1 MNIFCIRK
9 GVTNL
14 GPSESDF
21 NSRAGGNQPGNYFQ
35 LVVLIL
41 LIVLSAFFSSAE
53 TAFSS
58 ANRIK
63 MRSLADEG
71 NKTAALVIK
80 ILDSYSKLL
89 SAILIGNNVVN
100 LSASSLATTI
110 AIALSEPLGLQA
122 SLMTGLATGILTVVV
137 LLGGEIVPKTWAN
150 LNADKIVLV
159 YAPIIRFLMVV
170 LTPVIFIVDKIS
182 TAILRLFRIDPNK
195 KNSTMTE
202 NELRSYVDVS
212 HEDGVIEEEEK
223 EMIYNVFDFG
233 DSLAKDIMIPRI
245 DMVSVEDT
253 ATHKEV
259 MELFRE
265 NMYTRLPVYH
275 NSTDN
280 IVGIINI
287 KDFLFVKDPEK
298 FAIKDIMRD
307 AYYTYEYKKTSDLMM
322 EMRKSSSNIA
332 LVLNEYGSTEG
343 MITLEDLLEE
353 IVGEIRDEY
362 DEDEETLIQDLG
374 DNTYVVPGGM
384 KLDDINNSI
393 DTNFTS
399 EDYDSIGGLIIEK
412 LDKLP
417 EEGETVTLEDGTEL
431 TVKTVNQNRIEEVLM
446 KLPTVTEENAE
457 EEGLEDK
464 KED

>member
-1 MNIFCIRK
+1 MDPDSLILTAEPAVIS
-9 GVTNL
+9 
-14 GPSESDF
+14 P
-21 NSRAGGNQPGNYFQ
+21 AIIFQ
-35 LVVLIL
+35 LVVLVIL
-41 LIVLSAFFSSAE
+41 VILSAFFSSAE
-53 TAFSS
+53 TAFSTC
-58 ANRIK
+58 NKIK
-63 MRSLADEG
+63 MRTLAEEG
-71 NKTAALVIK
+71 NKKAALVLK

-150 LNADKIVLV
+150 LYADKIALV
-159 YAPIIRFLMVV
+159 YAPIIRFLMVI
-170 LTPVIFIVDKIS
+170 LTPVIFIVDKI
-182 TAILRLFRIDPNK
+182 ALGILKLFRIDPSK
-195 KNSTMTE
+195 KNNAMTE
-202 NELRSYVDVS
+202 SELRSYVDVS
-212 HEDGVIEEEEK
+212 HEDGVIEEEER

-245 DMVSVEDT
+245 DMVTVEDT
-253 ATHKEV
+253 ATYKEV

-275 NSTDN
+275 DSTDN
-280 IVGIINI
+280 IIGIINV
-287 KDFLFVKDPEK
+287 KDFLFVKDTEK
-298 FAIKDIMRD
+298 FTIKDIMRD

-393 DTNFTS
+393 DTNFSS

-417 EEGETVTLEDGTEL
+417 EENETVELEDGTVL

-446 KLPTVTEENAE
+446 KLPSIAETNSEENAE
-457 EEGLEDK
+457 AK
-464 KED
+464 KES

>member
-1 MNIFCIRK
+1 MDPASLILTAEPAVISPAIIFQI
-9 GVTNL
+9 
-14 GPSESDF
+14 
-21 NSRAGGNQPGNYFQ
+21 
-35 LVVLIL
+35 VVLVIL
-41 LIVLSAFFSSAE
+41 VFLSAFFSSAE
-53 TAFSS
+53 TAFST

-63 MRSLADEG
+63 MRGMAEEG
-71 NKTAALVIK
+71 NKKAALVLK

-110 AIALSEPLGLQA
+110 AIALSEPLGIQA
-122 SLMTGLATGILTVVV
+122 SLATGLATGILTIVV
-137 LLGGEIVPKTWAN
+137 LLSGEIVPKTWAN
-150 LNADKIVLV
+150 LYADKIALT
-159 YAPIIRFLMVV
+159 YSPIINFLMFI
-170 LTPVIFIVDKIS
+170 LTPIIFIVDKI
-182 TAILRLFRIDPNK
+182 ALGILKLFRIDPSM
-195 KNSTMTE
+195 KNNAITE
-202 NELRSYVDVS
+202 SELRSYVDVS

-245 DMVSVEDT
+245 DMVSVEDS
-253 ATHKEV
+253 ATYKEV

-275 NSTDN
+275 DSTDN
-280 IVGIINI
+280 IIGIINV
-287 KDFLFVKDPEK
+287 KDFLFVKDSES

-374 DNTYVVPGGM
+374 DRTYIVPGGM
-384 KLDDINNSI
+384 KLDDINDSI
-393 DTNFTS
+393 DTDFSS

-417 EEGETVTLEDGTEL
+417 EEGETVELEDGSKL

-446 KLPTVTEENAE
+446 ELSSPAEENNEQNEA
-457 EEGLEDK
+457 DS
-464 KED
+464 

>member
-1 MNIFCIRK
+1 MDPDSLILTAAPAVISPAIF
-9 GVTNL
+9 
-14 GPSESDF
+14 
-21 NSRAGGNQPGNYFQ
+21 FQ
-35 LVVLIL
+35 LVVLIIL
-41 LIVLSAFFSSAE
+41 VILSAFFSSAE
-53 TAFSS
+53 TAFSTV
-58 ANRIK
+58 NRIK
-63 MRSLADEG
+63 MRGLTEEG
-71 NKTAALVIK
+71 NKKAALVLK

-110 AIALSEPLGLQA
+110 AIALSEPLGLQV
-122 SLMTGLATGILTVVV
+122 SLMTGLATGILTIVV

-150 LNADKIVLV
+150 LNADKISLV
-159 YAPIIRFLMVV
+159 YAPIIRFLMII
-170 LTPVIFIVDKIS
+170 LTPIIFIVDKI
-182 TAILRLFRIDPNK
+182 ALGILKIFRIDPSK
-195 KNSTMTE
+195 KNNAMTE
-202 NELRSYVDVS
+202 SELRSYVDVS
-212 HEDGVIEEEEK
+212 HEDGVIEEEER

-253 ATHKEV
+253 ATYKDV
-259 MELFRE
+259 MDVFRE
-265 NMYTRLPVYH
+265 NMYTRLPVYKDT
-275 NSTDN
+275 TDN
-280 IVGIINI
+280 IIGIINV

-298 FAIKDIMRD
+298 FTIRDIIRD

-374 DNTYVVPGGM
+374 DNTYIVPGGM

-393 DTNFTS
+393 DTNFSS

-417 EEGETVTLEDGTEL
+417 EENETVELEDGTTL
-431 TVKTVNQNRIEEVLM
+431 TVKSINQNRIEEVLM
-446 KLPTVTEENAE
+446 KLPAPALEETEDTSKE
-457 EEGLEDK
+457 E
-464 KED
+464 

>member
-1 MNIFCIRK
+1 MDPASLILTAEPAVISPA
-9 GVTNL
+9 TI
-14 GPSESDF
+14 
-21 NSRAGGNQPGNYFQ
+21 FQ

-159 YAPIIRFLMVV
+159 YAPVMRFLMMV
-170 LTPVIFIVDKIS
+170 LTPIIFIVDKIS
-182 TAILRLFRIDPNK
+182 TAILKLFRIDPNK
-195 KNSTMTE
+195 KNSAMTE

-253 ATHKEV
+253 ATYKEV

-275 NSTDN
+275 DSTDN

-393 DTNFTS
+393 DTNFES

-446 KLPTVTEENAE
+446 KLPTVSEETSEDENS
-457 EEGLEDK
+457 EDK

>member
-1 MNIFCIRK
+1 MDPASLILTAEPAVISPAIIFQI
-9 GVTNL
+9 
-14 GPSESDF
+14 
-21 NSRAGGNQPGNYFQ
+21 
-35 LVVLIL
+35 VVLVIL
-41 LIVLSAFFSSAE
+41 VFLSAFFSSAE
-53 TAFSS
+53 TAFST

-63 MRSLADEG
+63 MRGMAEEG
-71 NKTAALVIK
+71 NKKAALVLK

-110 AIALSEPLGLQA
+110 AIALSEPLGIQA
-122 SLMTGLATGILTVVV
+122 SLATGLATGILTIVV
-137 LLGGEIVPKTWAN
+137 LLSGEIVPKTWAN
-150 LNADKIVLV
+150 LYADKIVLFF
-159 YAPIIRFLMVV
+159 APIIRFLMVV
-170 LTPVIFIVDKIS
+170 LTPVIFIVDKI
-182 TAILRLFRIDPNK
+182 ALGILKLFRIDPSK
-195 KNSTMTE
+195 KINAMTE
-202 NELRSYVDVS
+202 NELKSYVDVS
-212 HEDGVIEEEEK
+212 HEDGVIEEEER

-245 DMVSVEDT
+245 DMVSVEDS
-253 ATHKEV
+253 ATYKEV

-275 NSTDN
+275 DSTDN
-280 IVGIINI
+280 IIGIINV
-287 KDFLFVKDPEK
+287 KDFLFVKDSES

-374 DNTYVVPGGM
+374 DRTYIVPGGM
-384 KLDDINNSI
+384 KLDDINDSI
-393 DTNFTS
+393 DTDFSS

-417 EEGETVTLEDGTEL
+417 EEGETVELEDGSKL

-446 KLPTVTEENAE
+446 ELSSPAEENNEQNEA
-457 EEGLEDK
+457 DS
-464 KED
+464 

>member
-1 MNIFCIRK
+1 MDPDSLILTVAPAAISPAIIFQI
-9 GVTNL
+9 
-14 GPSESDF
+14 
-21 NSRAGGNQPGNYFQ
+21 
-35 LVVLIL
+35 VVLIL

-63 MRSLADEG
+63 MRSLAEEG

-110 AIALSEPLGLQA
+110 AIALSEPLGIQA

-150 LNADKIVLV
+150 LNADKIVMV
-159 YAPIIRFLMVV
+159 YAPIIRFLMVI

-182 TAILRLFRIDPNK
+182 TAILKLFRIDPNK
-195 KNSTMTE
+195 KNSAMTE
-202 NELRSYVDVS
+202 SELRSYVDVS
-212 HEDGVIEEEEK
+212 HEDGVIEEKEK

-253 ATHKEV
+253 ATYKEV

-275 NSTDN
+275 DSTDN
-280 IVGIINI
+280 IIGIINV
-287 KDFLFVKDPEK
+287 KDFLFVKDTET
-298 FAIKDIMRD
+298 FAIKDFMRD

-374 DNTYVVPGGM
+374 DNSYIVPGGM

-417 EEGETVTLEDGTEL
+417 EEGENVELEDGTIL

-446 KLPTVTEENAE
+446 KLPAISDENADNE
-457 EEGLEDK
+457 ELEEK

>member
-1 MNIFCIRK
+1 MDPASLILTAEPAVIS
-9 GVTNL
+9 
-14 GPSESDF
+14 P
-21 NSRAGGNQPGNYFQ
+21 AIIFQ
-35 LVVLIL
+35 LVVLVIL
-41 LIVLSAFFSSAE
+41 VIMSAFFSSAE
-53 TAFSS
+53 TAFSTC
-58 ANRIK
+58 NRIK
-63 MRSLADEG
+63 MRGLAEDG
-71 NKTAALVIK
+71 NKKAALVLK

-100 LSASSLATTI
+100 LSASSLATTV

-122 SLMTGLATGILTVVV
+122 SLMTGLATGILTIVV

-150 LNADKIVLV
+150 IYADKIALV
-159 YAPIIRFLMVV
+159 YAPVIKFLMTI
-170 LTPVIFIVDKIS
+170 LTPVIFIVDIIA
-182 TAILRLFRIDPNK
+182 TGILKLFRIDTSK
-195 KNSTMTE
+195 KYNTMTE
-202 NELRSYVDVS
+202 SELRSYVEVS
-212 HEDGVIEEEEK
+212 HEDGVIEEEER

-253 ATHKEV
+253 ATYKEI

-275 NSTDN
+275 DSTDN
-280 IVGIINI
+280 IVGIINV

-298 FAIKDIMRD
+298 FTISDIMRD

-374 DNTYVVPGGM
+374 DKTYVVPGGM
-384 KLDDINNSI
+384 KLDDINNSL
-393 DTNFTS
+393 DTEFSS

-417 EEGETVTLEDGTEL
+417 EGGETVTLEDGTQL

-446 KLPTVTEENAE
+446 KLSSPSDDEKEADVTENE
-457 EEGLEDK
+457 ED
-464 KED
+464 

>member
-1 MNIFCIRK
+1 LDPDSLILTAAPATIS
-9 GVTNL
+9 
-14 GPSESDF
+14 P
-21 NSRAGGNQPGNYFQ
+21 AIIFQ
-35 LVVLIL
+35 LVVLVIL
-41 LIVLSAFFSSAE
+41 VILSAFFSSAE
-53 TAFSS
+53 TAFST

-63 MRSLADEG
+63 MRSLADDG
-71 NKTAALVIK
+71 NKKAALVLK

-110 AIALSEPLGLQA
+110 AIALSEPLGLQV
-122 SLMTGLATGILTVVV
+122 SLMTGLATGILTIVV

-150 LNADKIVLV
+150 LNADKIVLTF
-159 YAPIIRFLMVV
+159 APIIKFLMTI
-170 LTPVIFIVDKIS
+170 LTPVIFIVDKI
-182 TAILRLFRIDPNK
+182 AVGILRLFRIDPSK
-195 KNSTMTE
+195 KNNAMTE
-202 NELRSYVDVS
+202 SELRSYVDVS
-212 HEDGVIEEEEK
+212 HEDGVIEEEER

-253 ATHKEV
+253 ATYKEITEV
-259 MELFRE
+259 FRE

-275 NSTDN
+275 DSTDN
-280 IVGIINI
+280 VIGIINI
-287 KDFLFVKDPEK
+287 KDFLFVKDTDK
-298 FAIKDIMRD
+298 FAISDIMRD

-384 KLDDINNSI
+384 KLDDINNSL
-393 DTNFTS
+393 DTEFSS

-417 EEGETVTLEDGTEL
+417 EEGETVTLDDDTQL

-446 KLPTVTEENAE
+446 KLSPSSENAKKKTSE
-457 EEGLEDK
+457 TE

>member
-1 MNIFCIRK
+1 MDPASLIL
-9 GVTNL
+9 T
-14 GPSESDF
+14 
-21 NSRAGGNQPGNYFQ
+21 AQPAAISPAVIFQ
-35 LVVLIL
+35 LVILIL

-58 ANRIK
+58 TNRIK
-63 MRSLADEG
+63 MRTLAEEG
-71 NKTAALVIK
+71 NKTAALVLK

-110 AIALSEPLGLQA
+110 AIALSEPLGIQA

-137 LLGGEIVPKTWAN
+137 LLSGEIIPKTWAN
-150 LNADKIVLV
+150 LYADKIVLV
-159 YAPIIRFLMVV
+159 YAPIIRFLMAI

-182 TAILRLFRIDPNK
+182 TAILKLFRIDPNK

-212 HEDGVIEEEEK
+212 HEDGVIEEEER

-253 ATHKEV
+253 ATYKEI

-275 NSTDN
+275 DSTDN
-280 IVGIINI
+280 IIGIINV
-287 KDFLFVKDPEK
+287 KDFLFVKDTEK
-298 FAIKDIMRD
+298 FAIKDILRD

-393 DTNFTS
+393 DTRFSS

-417 EEGETVTLEDGTEL
+417 EEGETVELEDGTKL
-431 TVKTVNQNRIEEVLM
+431 TVKTVNQNRIEEVTM
-446 KLPTVTEENAE
+446 VLPTPQTENEEATESVENAE
-457 EEGLEDK
+457 N
-464 KED
+464 

>member
-1 MNIFCIRK
+1 MD
-9 GVTNL
+9 
-14 GPSESDF
+14 PES
-21 NSRAGGNQPGNYFQ
+21 
-35 LVVLIL
+35 LIL
-41 LIVLSAFFSSAE
+41 TASPAVISPAIIFQIIVLVILIALSAFFSSAE

-58 ANRIK
+58 TNRIK
-63 MRSLADEG
+63 MRSLSEEG
-71 NKTAALVIK
+71 NKKAALVLK

-137 LLGGEIVPKTWAN
+137 LLSGEIVPKTWAN
-150 LNADKIVLV
+150 LYADKIVLV
-159 YAPIIRFLMVV
+159 YAPVMRFLMVI
-170 LTPVIFIVDKIS
+170 LTPVIFIVDKIA
-182 TAILRLFRIDPNK
+182 TAILKLFRIDPNK
-195 KNSTMTE
+195 KNSAMTE

-253 ATHKEV
+253 ATYKEV

-275 NSTDN
+275 DSTDN
-280 IVGIINI
+280 IIGIINV
-287 KDFLFVKDPEK
+287 KDFLFVKDTDK
-298 FAIKDIMRD
+298 FEIKDIMRD

-374 DNTYVVPGGM
+374 DNTYIVPGGM

-393 DTNFTS
+393 DTEFTS
-399 EDYDSIGGLIIEK
+399 DDYDSIGGLIIEK

-417 EEGETVTLEDGTEL
+417 EEGETVDLEDGTKL

-446 KLPTVTEENAE
+446 VLPASEEAVEENANE
-457 EEGLEDK
+457 E
-464 KED
+464 KEN

>member
-1 MNIFCIRK
+1 MDPESLILTAAPAVISPAIIFQI
-9 GVTNL
+9 
-14 GPSESDF
+14 
-21 NSRAGGNQPGNYFQ
+21 
-35 LVVLIL
+35 VVLVIL
-41 LIVLSAFFSSAE
+41 IALSAFFSSAE

-58 ANRIK
+58 TNRIK
-63 MRSLADEG
+63 MRSLSEEG
-71 NKTAALVIK
+71 NKKASLVLK

-137 LLGGEIVPKTWAN
+137 LLSGEIVPKTWAN
-150 LNADKIVLV
+150 LYADKIVLV
-159 YAPIIRFLMVV
+159 YAPVMRFLMVI
-170 LTPVIFIVDKIS
+170 LTPVIFIVDKIA
-182 TAILRLFRIDPNK
+182 TAILKLFRIDPNK
-195 KNSTMTE
+195 KNSAMTE

-253 ATHKEV
+253 ATYKEV

-275 NSTDN
+275 DSTDN
-280 IVGIINI
+280 IIGIINV
-287 KDFLFVKDPEK
+287 KDFLFVKDTDK
-298 FAIKDIMRD
+298 FEIKDIMRD

-393 DTNFTS
+393 DTKFTS
-399 EDYDSIGGLIIEK
+399 DDYDSIGGLIIEK

-417 EEGETVTLEDGTEL
+417 EEGETVDLEDGTKL

-446 KLPTVTEENAE
+446 VLPASEEAVEENVNE
-457 EEGLEDK
+457 E
-464 KED
+464 KEN

>member
-1 MNIFCIRK
+1 MDPASLILTAEPAVIS
-9 GVTNL
+9 
-14 GPSESDF
+14 P
-21 NSRAGGNQPGNYFQ
+21 AIIFQ
-35 LVVLIL
+35 LVVLVIL
-41 LIVLSAFFSSAE
+41 VILSAFFSSAE
-53 TAFSS
+53 TAFSTC
-58 ANRIK
+58 NRIK
-63 MRSLADEG
+63 MRSLAEDG
-71 NKTAALVIK
+71 NKNAALVLK

-100 LSASSLATTI
+100 LSASSIGTTI

-122 SLMTGLATGILTVVV
+122 SLATGLATGILTIVV

-150 LNADKIVLV
+150 LYADKIALV
-159 YAPIIRFLMVV
+159 YAPIIRFLMFI
-170 LTPVIFIVDKIS
+170 LTPIIFIVDLIA
-182 TAILRLFRIDPNK
+182 TGILKLFRIDTSK
-195 KNSTMTE
+195 KYNAMTE
-202 NELRSYVDVS
+202 SELRSYVEVS
-212 HEDGVIEEEEK
+212 HEDGVIEEEER

-245 DMVSVEDT
+245 DMVTVEDT
-253 ATHKEV
+253 ATYKEV

-265 NMYTRLPVYH
+265 NMYTRIPVYH
-275 NSTDN
+275 DSTDN
-280 IVGIINI
+280 IIGIINV
-287 KDFLFVKDPEK
+287 KDFLFVKDTEN
-298 FAIKDIMRD
+298 FAIKDFMRD

-393 DTNFTS
+393 DTEFTS

-417 EEGETVTLEDGTEL
+417 EEGETVELEDGTSL
-431 TVKTVNQNRIEEVLM
+431 TVKTINQNRIEEVLM
-446 KLPTVTEENAE
+446 VLPSAE
-457 EEGLEDK
+457 EDSKEISEEKDK
-464 KED
+464 KEDS

>member
-1 MNIFCIRK
+1 MDPDSLILTAAPAVIS
-9 GVTNL
+9 
-14 GPSESDF
+14 P
-21 NSRAGGNQPGNYFQ
+21 AIIFQ
-35 LVVLIL
+35 LVLLVILI
-41 LIVLSAFFSSAE
+41 ILSAFFSSAE

-63 MRSLADEG
+63 MRSLAESG
-71 NKTAALVIK
+71 NKTAVLVNK

-137 LLGGEIVPKTWAN
+137 LLSGEIVPKTWAN
-150 LNADKIVLV
+150 LYADKIVLV
-159 YAPIIRFLMVV
+159 YAPIMRFLMVI

-182 TAILRLFRIDPNK
+182 MAILKLFRIDPSK
-195 KNSTMTE
+195 KNSSMTE

-212 HEDGVIEEEEK
+212 HEDGVIEEEER

-253 ATHKEV
+253 ATYKEV
-259 MELFRE
+259 MDLFRE

-275 NSTDN
+275 DSTDN
-280 IVGIINI
+280 IIGIINI
-287 KDFLFVKDPEK
+287 KDFVFVKDTEK
-298 FAIKDIMRD
+298 FAIKDIIRD

-374 DNTYVVPGGM
+374 NNTYIVPGGM

-399 EDYDSIGGLIIEK
+399 EDYDSIGGLIIEH

-417 EEGETVTLEDGTEL
+417 EENETVTLEDGTQL
-431 TVKTVNQNRIEEVLM
+431 TVKTVNQNRIEEVCM
-446 KLPTVTEENAE
+446 VLPASNEES
-457 EEGLEDK
+457 EDDSK
-464 KED
+464 EKED

>member
-1 MNIFCIRK
+1 MDPDSLILTAEPAVIS
-9 GVTNL
+9 
-14 GPSESDF
+14 P
-21 NSRAGGNQPGNYFQ
+21 AIIFQ
-35 LVVLIL
+35 LVVLVIL
-41 LIVLSAFFSSAE
+41 IILSAFFSSAE
-53 TAFSS
+53 TAFSTS
-58 ANRIK
+58 NRIK
-63 MRSLADEG
+63 MRSLAEEG
-71 NKTAALVIK
+71 NKRAALVLK

-110 AIALSEPLGLQA
+110 AIALSKHLGLKEA
-122 SLMTGLATGILTVVV
+122 LMTGLATGILTVVV

-150 LNADKIVLV
+150 LYADKIALA
-159 YAPIIRFLMVV
+159 YAPIIQFLMTI
-170 LTPVIFIVDKIS
+170 LTPVIFIVDKI
-182 TAILRLFRIDPNK
+182 ALGILKLFRIDPSK
-195 KNSTMTE
+195 KNNAMTE
-202 NELRSYVDVS
+202 SELRSYVDVS
-212 HEDGVIEEEEK
+212 HEDG
-223 EMIYNVFDFG
+223 VFDFG

-245 DMVSVEDT
+245 DMVTVEDT
-253 ATHKEV
+253 ATYKEV

-275 NSTDN
+275 DSTDN
-280 IVGIINI
+280 IIGIINV
-287 KDFLFVKDPEK
+287 KDFLFVKDTEK
-298 FAIKDIMRD
+298 FAIKDIIRD

-374 DNTYVVPGGM
+374 NNTYIVPGGM

-393 DTNFTS
+393 DTEFS
-399 EDYDSIGGLIIEK
+399 SDDYDSIGGLIIEK

-417 EEGETVTLEDGTEL
+417 EEDETVTLEDGTKL

-446 KLPTVTEENAE
+446 QLPTSEENDNDNSETESQNE
-457 EEGLEDK
+457 E
-464 KED
+464 

>member
-1 MNIFCIRK
+1 MDPDSLILTAAPAAISPAIIFQI
-9 GVTNL
+9 
-14 GPSESDF
+14 
-21 NSRAGGNQPGNYFQ
+21 
-35 LVVLIL
+35 VVLIL

-63 MRSLADEG
+63 MRSLAEEG

-110 AIALSEPLGLQA
+110 AIALSEPLGIQA

-150 LNADKIVLV
+150 LNADKIVMV
-159 YAPIIRFLMVV
+159 YAPIIRFLMVI

-182 TAILRLFRIDPNK
+182 TAILKLFRIDPNK
-195 KNSTMTE
+195 KNSAMTE
-202 NELRSYVDVS
+202 SELRSYVDVS

-253 ATHKEV
+253 ATYKEV

-275 NSTDN
+275 DSTDN
-280 IVGIINI
+280 IIGIINV
-287 KDFLFVKDPEK
+287 KDFLFVKDTET
-298 FAIKDIMRD
+298 FAIKDFMRD

-374 DNTYVVPGGM
+374 DNSYVVPGGM

-417 EEGETVTLEDGTEL
+417 EEGENVELEDGTIL

-446 KLPTVTEENAE
+446 KLPAISDENADNE
-457 EEGLEDK
+457 ELEGK

>member
-1 MNIFCIRK
+1 MDPASLIL
-9 GVTNL
+9 T
-14 GPSESDF
+14 
-21 NSRAGGNQPGNYFQ
+21 AQPAAISPAVIFQ
-35 LVVLIL
+35 LIILIL

-58 ANRIK
+58 TNRIK
-63 MRSLADEG
+63 MRTLAEEG
-71 NKTAALVIK
+71 NKTAALVLK

-110 AIALSEPLGLQA
+110 AIALSEPLGIQA

-137 LLGGEIVPKTWAN
+137 LLSGEIVPKTWAN
-150 LNADKIVLV
+150 LYADKIVLV
-159 YAPIIRFLMVV
+159 YAPIMRFLMVI
-170 LTPVIFIVDKIS
+170 LTPVIFIVDKIA
-182 TAILRLFRIDPNK
+182 TAILKLFRIDPNK
-195 KNSTMTE
+195 KNSAMTE

-212 HEDGVIEEEEK
+212 HEDGVIEEEER

-253 ATHKEV
+253 ATYKEV

-275 NSTDN
+275 DSTDN
-280 IVGIINI
+280 IIGIINV
-287 KDFLFVKDPEK
+287 KDFLFVKDTEK
-298 FAIKDIMRD
+298 FAIKDILRD

-393 DTNFTS
+393 DTRFSS
-399 EDYDSIGGLIIEK
+399 EDYDSIGGLIIEN

-417 EEGETVTLEDGTEL
+417 EEGETVELEDGTKL
-431 TVKTVNQNRIEEVLM
+431 TVKTVNQNRIEEVIM
-446 KLPTVTEENAE
+446 VLPTPQTENEEATKSVENTE
-457 EEGLEDK
+457 N
-464 KED
+464 

>member
-1 MNIFCIRK
+1 MDPASLIL
-9 GVTNL
+9 T
-14 GPSESDF
+14 
-21 NSRAGGNQPGNYFQ
+21 AQPAVISPAVIFQ
-35 LVVLIL
+35 LVILIL

-58 ANRIK
+58 TNRIK
-63 MRSLADEG
+63 MRTLAEEG
-71 NKTAALVIK
+71 NKTAALVLK

-110 AIALSEPLGLQA
+110 AIALSEPLGIQA

-137 LLGGEIVPKTWAN
+137 LLSGEIVPKTWAN
-150 LNADKIVLV
+150 LYADKIVLV
-159 YAPIIRFLMVV
+159 YAPIISFLMAI

-182 TAILRLFRIDPNK
+182 TAILKLFRIDPNK

-212 HEDGVIEEEEK
+212 HEDGVIEEEER

-253 ATHKEV
+253 ATYKEI

-275 NSTDN
+275 DSTDN
-280 IVGIINI
+280 IIGIINV
-287 KDFLFVKDPEK
+287 KDFLFVKDTEK
-298 FAIKDIMRD
+298 FAIKDILRD

-393 DTNFTS
+393 DTRFSS

-417 EEGETVTLEDGTEL
+417 EEGETVELEDGTKL
-431 TVKTVNQNRIEEVLM
+431 TVKTVNQNRIEEVTM
-446 KLPTVTEENAE
+446 VLPTPQTENEEATESVENAE
-457 EEGLEDK
+457 N
-464 KED
+464 

>member
-1 MNIFCIRK
+1 MDPASLILTAEPAVIS
-9 GVTNL
+9 
-14 GPSESDF
+14 P
-21 NSRAGGNQPGNYFQ
+21 AIIFQ
-35 LVVLIL
+35 LVVLVIL
-41 LIVLSAFFSSAE
+41 IILSAFFSSAE
-53 TAFSS
+53 TAFST

-63 MRSLADEG
+63 MRSLSEEG
-71 NKTAALVIK
+71 NKKAALVLK

-110 AIALSEPLGLQA
+110 AIALSEPLGLKEA
-122 SLMTGLATGILTVVV
+122 LMTGLATGILTIVV

-150 LNADKIVLV
+150 LYADKIALT
-159 YAPIIRFLMVV
+159 YAPIIRFLMVI
-170 LTPVIFIVDKIS
+170 LTPIIFIVDKI
-182 TAILRLFRIDPNK
+182 ALGILKLFRIDPSK
-195 KNSTMTE
+195 KNNAMTE
-202 NELRSYVDVS
+202 SELRSYVDVS

-253 ATHKEV
+253 ATYKEV

-275 NSTDN
+275 ESTDN

-287 KDFLFVKDPEK
+287 KDFLFVKDSEK

-393 DTNFTS
+393 DTDFES

-417 EEGETVTLEDGTEL
+417 EEGETVTLEDGSQL

-446 KLPTVTEENAE
+446 KLPTVSEETTEESS
-457 EEGLEDK
+457 EDK
-464 KED
+464 EED

>member
-1 MNIFCIRK
+1 MDPASLIL
-9 GVTNL
+9 T
-14 GPSESDF
+14 
-21 NSRAGGNQPGNYFQ
+21 AQPAAISPAVIFQ
-35 LVVLIL
+35 LVILIL

-58 ANRIK
+58 TNRIK
-63 MRSLADEG
+63 MRTLAEEE
-71 NKTAALVIK
+71 NKTAALVLK

-110 AIALSEPLGLQA
+110 AIALSEPLGIQA

-137 LLGGEIVPKTWAN
+137 LLSGEIVPKTWAN
-150 LNADKIVLV
+150 LYADKIVLV
-159 YAPIIRFLMVV
+159 YAPIISFLMAI

-182 TAILRLFRIDPNK
+182 TAILKLFRIDPNK

-212 HEDGVIEEEEK
+212 HEDGVIEEEER

-253 ATHKEV
+253 ATYKEI

-275 NSTDN
+275 DSTDN
-280 IVGIINI
+280 IIGIINV
-287 KDFLFVKDPEK
+287 KDFLFVKDTEK
-298 FAIKDIMRD
+298 FAIKDILRD

-393 DTNFTS
+393 DTRFSS

-417 EEGETVTLEDGTEL
+417 EEGETVELEDGTKL
-431 TVKTVNQNRIEEVLM
+431 TVKTVNQNRIEEVTM
-446 KLPTVTEENAE
+446 VLPTPQTENKEATESVENAE
-457 EEGLEDK
+457 N
-464 KED
+464 

>member
-1 MNIFCIRK
+1 MDPASLILTAEPAVISPAIIFQI
-9 GVTNL
+9 
-14 GPSESDF
+14 
-21 NSRAGGNQPGNYFQ
+21 
-35 LVVLIL
+35 VVLIL

-159 YAPIIRFLMVV
+159 YAPIMRFLMVV

-195 KNSTMTE
+195 RNSTMTE

-275 NSTDN
+275 DSTDN

-446 KLPTVTEENAE
+446 KLPTVTEGTSEDE
-457 EEGLEDK
+457 ISEDK

>member
-1 MNIFCIRK
+1 MDPASLILTAAPAVISPAIIFQI
-9 GVTNL
+9 
-14 GPSESDF
+14 
-21 NSRAGGNQPGNYFQ
+21 
-35 LVVLIL
+35 VVLVIL
-41 LIVLSAFFSSAE
+41 VFLSAFFSSAE
-53 TAFSS
+53 TAFST

-63 MRSLADEG
+63 MRGMAEEG
-71 NKTAALVIK
+71 NKKAALVLK

-110 AIALSEPLGLQA
+110 AIALSEPLGIQA
-122 SLMTGLATGILTVVV
+122 SLATGLATGILTIVV
-137 LLGGEIVPKTWAN
+137 LLSGEIVPKTWAN
-150 LNADKIVLV
+150 LYADKIALT
-159 YAPIIRFLMVV
+159 YSPIINFLMFI
-170 LTPVIFIVDKIS
+170 LTPIIFIVDKI
-182 TAILRLFRIDPNK
+182 ALGILKLFRIDPSK
-195 KNSTMTE
+195 KNNAITE
-202 NELRSYVDVS
+202 SELRSYVDVS

-245 DMVSVEDT
+245 DMVSVEDS
-253 ATHKEV
+253 ATYKEV

-275 NSTDN
+275 DSTDN
-280 IVGIINI
+280 IIGIINV
-287 KDFLFVKDPEK
+287 KDFLFVKDSES

-374 DNTYVVPGGM
+374 DRTYIVPGGM
-384 KLDDINNSI
+384 KLDDINDSI
-393 DTNFTS
+393 DTDFSS

-417 EEGETVTLEDGTEL
+417 EEGETVELEDGSKL

-446 KLPTVTEENAE
+446 ELSSPAEENNEQNEA
-457 EEGLEDK
+457 DS
-464 KED
+464 

>member
-1 MNIFCIRK
+1 LDPASLIL
-9 GVTNL
+9 T
-14 GPSESDF
+14 
-21 NSRAGGNQPGNYFQ
+21 AQPAAISPAVIFQ
-35 LVVLIL
+35 LVILIL

-58 ANRIK
+58 TNRIK
-63 MRSLADEG
+63 MRTLAEEE
-71 NKTAALVIK
+71 NKTAALVLK

-110 AIALSEPLGLQA
+110 AIALSEPLGIQA

-137 LLGGEIVPKTWAN
+137 LLSGEIVPKTWAN
-150 LNADKIVLV
+150 LYADKIVLV
-159 YAPIIRFLMVV
+159 YAPIISFLMAI

-182 TAILRLFRIDPNK
+182 TAILKLFRIDPNK

-212 HEDGVIEEEEK
+212 HEDGVIEEEER

-253 ATHKEV
+253 ATYKEI

-275 NSTDN
+275 DSTDN
-280 IVGIINI
+280 IIGIINV
-287 KDFLFVKDPEK
+287 KDFLFVKDTEK
-298 FAIKDIMRD
+298 FAIKDILRD

-393 DTNFTS
+393 DTRFSS

-417 EEGETVTLEDGTEL
+417 EEGETVELEDGTKL
-431 TVKTVNQNRIEEVLM
+431 TVKTVNQNRIEEVTM
-446 KLPTVTEENAE
+446 VLPTPQTENEEATESVENAE
-457 EEGLEDK
+457 N
-464 KED
+464 

>member
-1 MNIFCIRK
+1 MDPASLILTAEPAVISPA
-9 GVTNL
+9 TI
-14 GPSESDF
+14 
-21 NSRAGGNQPGNYFQ
+21 FQ

-159 YAPIIRFLMVV
+159 YAPVMRFLMLV
-170 LTPVIFIVDKIS
+170 LTPIIFIVDKIS
-182 TAILRLFRIDPNK
+182 TAILKLFRIDPNK
-195 KNSTMTE
+195 KNSAMTE

-253 ATHKEV
+253 ATYKEV

-275 NSTDN
+275 DSTDN

-393 DTNFTS
+393 DTNFES

-446 KLPTVTEENAE
+446 KLPTVSEETSEDENS
-457 EEGLEDK
+457 EDK

>member
-1 MNIFCIRK
+1 MDPDSLILTAEPAVIS
-9 GVTNL
+9 
-14 GPSESDF
+14 P
-21 NSRAGGNQPGNYFQ
+21 AIIFQ
-35 LVVLIL
+35 LLIL
-41 LIVLSAFFSSAE
+41 VILVMFSAFFSSAE
-53 TAFSS
+53 TSFSTS
-58 ANRIK
+58 NKIK
-63 MRSLADEG
+63 MRTLADEG
-71 NKTAALVIK
+71 NKNAALVLK

-100 LSASSLATTI
+100 LTASSLATTI
-110 AIALSEPLGLQA
+110 AISLSEPLGLQA
-122 SLMTGLATGILTVVV
+122 SLMTGLATGIITIVV

-150 LNADKIVLV
+150 LYADKIALV
-159 YAPIIRFLMVV
+159 YAPIIRFLMII
-170 LTPVIFIVDKIS
+170 LTPVIFIVDKI
-182 TAILRLFRIDPNK
+182 ALGILKLFRIDPSK
-195 KNSTMTE
+195 KNNAMTE
-202 NELRSYVDVS
+202 SELRSYVDVS
-212 HEDGVIEEEEK
+212 HEDGVIEEEER

-245 DMVSVEDT
+245 DMVTVEDI
-253 ATHKEV
+253 ATYKEV

-275 NSTDN
+275 DSTDN
-280 IVGIINI
+280 IIGIINI
-287 KDFLFVKDPEK
+287 KDFLFVKDTEK
-298 FAIKDIMRD
+298 FAIKDIIRD

-393 DTNFTS
+393 DTNFSS

-417 EEGETVTLEDGTEL
+417 EEDEAVELDDGTVL

-446 KLPTVTEENAE
+446 KLPSAE
-457 EEGLEDK
+457 EETDEEDSENK
-464 KED
+464 KAD

>member
-1 MNIFCIRK
+1 MDPDSLILTAEPAVIS
-9 GVTNL
+9 
-14 GPSESDF
+14 P
-21 NSRAGGNQPGNYFQ
+21 AIIFQ
-35 LVVLIL
+35 LVVLVIL
-41 LIVLSAFFSSAE
+41 VILSAFFSSAE
-53 TAFSS
+53 TAFSTS
-58 ANRIK
+58 NRIK
-63 MRSLADEG
+63 MRTLAEEG
-71 NKTAALVIK
+71 NKNAALVLK

-100 LSASSLATTI
+100 LSASSIGTTI
-110 AIALSEPLGLQA
+110 AISLSEPLGLQA
-122 SLMTGLATGILTVVV
+122 SLMTGLATGVLTIIV

-150 LNADKIVLV
+150 LYADKIALV
-159 YAPIIRFLMVV
+159 YAPIIRFLMIV
-170 LTPVIFIVDKIS
+170 LTPVIFIVDKI
-182 TAILRLFRIDPNK
+182 ALGILKVFRIDTSK
-195 KNSTMTE
+195 KNNAMTE
-202 NELRSYVDVS
+202 SELRSYVDVS

-253 ATHKEV
+253 ATYKEV

-275 NSTDN
+275 DSTDN
-280 IVGIINI
+280 IIGIINV
-287 KDFLFVKDPEK
+287 KDFLFVKDTET
-298 FAIKDIMRD
+298 FAIKDFMRD

-374 DNTYVVPGGM
+374 DNSYVVPGGM

-417 EEGETVTLEDGTEL
+417 EEGENVELEDGTIL

-446 KLPTVTEENAE
+446 KLPVIADENAE
-457 EEGLEDK
+457 NEESEDK

>member
-1 MNIFCIRK
+1 MDPDSLILTAEPAVIS
-9 GVTNL
+9 
-14 GPSESDF
+14 P
-21 NSRAGGNQPGNYFQ
+21 AIIFQ
-35 LVVLIL
+35 LVVLVIL
-41 LIVLSAFFSSAE
+41 IILSAFFSSAE
-53 TAFSS
+53 TAFSTS
-58 ANRIK
+58 NRIK
-63 MRSLADEG
+63 MRSLAEEG
-71 NKTAALVIK
+71 NKRAALVLK

-110 AIALSEPLGLQA
+110 AIALSKHLGLKEA
-122 SLMTGLATGILTVVV
+122 LMTGLATGILTVVV

-150 LNADKIVLV
+150 LYADKIALA
-159 YAPIIRFLMVV
+159 YAPIIQFLMTI
-170 LTPVIFIVDKIS
+170 LTPVIFIVDKI
-182 TAILRLFRIDPNK
+182 ALGILKLFRIDPSK
-195 KNSTMTE
+195 KNNAMTE
-202 NELRSYVDVS
+202 SELRSYVDVS
-212 HEDGVIEEEEK
+212 HEDGVIEEEER

-245 DMVSVEDT
+245 DMVTVEDT
-253 ATHKEV
+253 ATYKEV

-275 NSTDN
+275 DSTDN
-280 IVGIINI
+280 IIGIINV
-287 KDFLFVKDPEK
+287 KDFLFVKDTEK
-298 FAIKDIMRD
+298 FAIKDIIRD

-374 DNTYVVPGGM
+374 NNTYIVPGGM

-393 DTNFTS
+393 DTEFS
-399 EDYDSIGGLIIEK
+399 SDDYDSIGGLIIEK

-417 EEGETVTLEDGTEL
+417 EEDETVTLEDGTKL
-431 TVKTVNQNRIEEVLM
+431 TVKTVTQNRIEEVLM
-446 KLPTVTEENAE
+446 QLPTSEENDNDNSETESQNE
-457 EEGLEDK
+457 E
-464 KED
+464 